1 MTLSPEEPRY
11 IYISMSML
19 GNFREKRNSK
29 FSWINWIYSLSHI
42 VNSTSLGG
50 I

>member
-1 MTLSPEEPRY
+1 MTLSPEESRH
-11 IYISMSML
+11 IYINMSML

-42 VNSTSLGG
+42 VNSTSFDGM
-50 I
+50 